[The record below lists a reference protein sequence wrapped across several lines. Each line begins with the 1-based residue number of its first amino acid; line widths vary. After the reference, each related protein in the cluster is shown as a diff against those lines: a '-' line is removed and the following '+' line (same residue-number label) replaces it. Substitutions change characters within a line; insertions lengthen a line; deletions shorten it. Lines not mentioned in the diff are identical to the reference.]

1 MAFNFNDYVSYNKD
15 TSVTWIHPKPCRV
28 WITKHYNCYNAL
40 SVGHTLKT
48 IGFFEFQVDGETESH
63 GMCIAGQVEMIP
75 SEINEVVH
83 DGDECL
89 EAVFNKGDVFLVTNN
104 IIKNAVIAY
113 YIFSE
118 FVECGRIPKY
128 VSYEQSAKLFVN
140 FKEHAGTKLKCNHV
154 VWELVFAHMA
164 RQANDTTKAYR
175 LSDMKQPPS
184 FLKLSDV
191 PHATATLTGK
201 LMGGY
206 LNDSINVAL
215 INQNDQHSELE
226 DILRQ

>member
-1 MAFNFNDYVSYNKD
+1 
-15 TSVTWIHPKPCRV
+15 
-28 WITKHYNCYNAL
+28 
-40 SVGHTLKT
+40 
-48 IGFFEFQVDGETESH
+48 
-63 GMCIAGQVEMIP
+63 
-75 SEINEVVH
+75 
-83 DGDECL
+83 
-89 EAVFNKGDVFLVTNN
+89 
-104 IIKNAVIAY
+104 
-113 YIFSE
+113 
-118 FVECGRIPKY
+118 
-128 VSYEQSAKLFVN
+128 
-140 FKEHAGTKLKCNHV
+140 
-154 VWELVFAHMA
+154 MA